1 MANLEMAEDRMQD
14 VSGQEKETIQVEK
27 VITPGQMVMKRFLR
41 NKLAIVG
48 IVLIAAMLIFSFIG
62 PLFSSYGEYDIFF
75 TKDGVELAAN
85 SEDTLQEGTKILT
98 KAPISST
105 HLLGTDRDG
114 RDVLTRLMYGGR
126 ISLMVGIVVIAI
138 EVLIGIVLGGIAG
151 YYGGWID
158 NIIMR
163 IVDVFNCIP
172 TLPIMLILSSA
183 MLALGVPQQ
192 SKIYVL
198 MLALGLLGWAS
209 VARLVRGQIL
219 SLRDQE
225 YMVATEAIGL
235 RPAQK
240 IFKHLIPN
248 VMPQLI
254 VFVTLGIGNVI
265 LMESSLSYL
274 GIGVPFP
281 YASWGNMVNA
291 VTDPIIM
298 KGFLNIWA
306 PPGLC
311 ILITVLGFNFIDV
324 QKGRTIDKR
333 RVL

>member
-1 MANLEMAEDRMQD
+1 MANLETTVEMNEEFNQ
-14 VSGQEKETIQVEK
+14 STEKIQIEK
-27 VITPGQMVMKRFLR
+27 IITPGQMVMKRFLR

-48 IVLIAAMLIFSFIG
+48 IVLIATMLIFSFIG
-62 PLFSSYGEYDIFF
+62 PFFSSYGEYDIFF

-85 SEDTLQEGTKILT
+85 SEGTLQEGTKILT
-98 KAPISST
+98 KAPISGT

-126 ISLMVGIVVIAI
+126 ISLLVGIVVITI
-138 EVLIGIVLGGIAG
+138 EVLIGIILGGIAG

-158 NIIMR
+158 NVIMR

-235 RPAQK
+235 RPIQK
-240 IFKHLIPN
+240 IFRHLIPN

-254 VFVTLGIGNVI
+254 VFVTLGVGNVI
-265 LMESSLSYL
+265 LLESSLSYL

-306 PPGLC
+306 PPGIC
-311 ILITVLGFNFIDV
+311 ILTTVLGFNFIGDGLRDAFDP
-324 QKGRTIDKR
+324 KMKR
-333 RVL
+333 